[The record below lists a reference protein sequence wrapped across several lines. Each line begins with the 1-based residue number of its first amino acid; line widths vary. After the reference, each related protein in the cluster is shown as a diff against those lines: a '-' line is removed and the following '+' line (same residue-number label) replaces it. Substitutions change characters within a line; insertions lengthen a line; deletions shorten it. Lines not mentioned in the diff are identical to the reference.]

1 MTTASPLSPD
11 RHAALRQRILPYLL
25 LSLASLFW
33 AGNWIVGRGIRGSML
48 PAAFSFWRWSV
59 AALLLAPIAIPRLR
73 GQGRLL
79 RRHWRILLLLGS
91 SGVAL
96 FQMLIYLGLRHTT
109 AVNGVLMNSASPLFI
124 ILVAWLM
131 DRERV
136 TARQLF
142 GVAVSFC
149 GILVIMNRGD
159 VATLRHF
166 SFNPG
171 DLVILLGMPTWGV
184 YSVLLRR
191 RPPELDTL
199 GLLFVIGVIG
209 AALLLPIYLLES
221 WLFQGPR
228 LSAGNLAAVLYV
240 ACFASIGAYLCWN
253 RGVEMVGPNKAGF
266 TMHLLPAFG
275 TVLAVIALGESV
287 HVFHAVGIATILLG
301 VWLATRARAALSAIP
316 PRPAPHRP
324 CRSRR
329 RRAFR

>member
-11 RHAALRQRILPYLL
+11 RRAVWRQRLLPYLL

-48 PAAFSFWRWSV
+48 PAAFSFWRWGI
-59 AALLLAPIAIPRLR
+59 AALLLAPIALPRLR
-73 GQGRLL
+73 GRARVL
-79 RRHWRILLLLGS
+79 RRNWRILFLLGAT
-91 SGVAL
+91 GVAL
-96 FQMLIYLGLRHTT
+96 FQMLIYFGLRHTT

-124 ILVAWLM
+124 ILVAWLI
-131 DRERV
+131 DRDRV

-159 VATLRHF
+159 IASLRHF

-191 RPPELDTL
+191 RPAELDTL
-199 GLLFVIGVIG
+199 GLVFVLAVIGTG
-209 AALLLPIYLLES
+209 LLLPAFVVES
-221 WLFQGPR
+221 WLFQAPR
-228 LSAGNLAAVLYV
+228 LTPGNIAAVLYV

-253 RGVEMVGPNKAGF
+253 HGVEMVGPNKAGF

-287 HVFHAVGIATILLG
+287 HLFHAVGIATILLG
-301 VWLATRARAALSAIP
+301 VWLATSARTEA
-316 PRPAPHRP
+316 
-324 CRSRR
+324 
-329 RRAFR
+329 